1 MSKLVAPVTVLIL
14 TSLLAGQN
22 SSVASMEHKLQHLE
36 ANAAATPVDT
46 SPTDFSEN
54 EINAYFAAGKVDLPE
69 GVQAVK
75 FQGQPGVIT
84 GTARVDFDVIK
95 AGRSSMNPLLS
106 VFTGVHEIVVAA
118 HAQGGGHEGVVH
130 VDSVA
135 LDGVEIPRFVL
146 QSFVEKYLQPKYP
159 EIGLDSR
166 FSLSQKIDTASVGE
180 HRVTVTQK

>member
-1 MSKLVAPVTVLIL
+1 MSRIITSATVIL
-14 TSLLAGQN
+14 FSALLAGQN
-22 SSVASMEHKLQHLE
+22 SDLASMEDKLRHLQT
-36 ANAAATPVDT
+36 NATATPVDT
-46 SPTDFSEN
+46 SPTDFSES
-54 EINAYFAAGKVDLPE
+54 EINAYFAAGKVDVPE
-69 GVQAVK
+69 GVQSVK

-95 AGRSSMNPLLS
+95 AGRSSMNPLLT

-135 LDGVEIPRFVL
+135 LDGVDIPRFVL

-159 EIGLDSR
+159 DIGLDSR
-166 FSLSQKIDTASVGE
+166 FSLPQKIDTATVVE
-180 HRVTVTQK
+180 HKLSVTQK

>member
-1 MSKLVAPVTVLIL
+1 
-14 TSLLAGQN
+14 
-22 SSVASMEHKLQHLE
+22 
-36 ANAAATPVDT
+36 
-46 SPTDFSEN
+46 
-54 EINAYFAAGKVDLPE
+54 
-69 GVQAVK
+69 
-75 FQGQPGVIT
+75 
-84 GTARVDFDVIK
+84 
-95 AGRSSMNPLLS
+95 MNPLLS

-135 LDGVEIPRFVL
+135 LDGVDIPRFVL

-166 FSLSQKIDTASVGE
+166 FSLPQKIDTASVGE

>member
-1 MSKLVAPVTVLIL
+1 MSRIITLATLL
-14 TSLLAGQN
+14 LFASLLPGQS
-22 SSVASMEHKLQHLE
+22 SSVSTMESKLQHLE

-46 SPTDFSEN
+46 SPTDFSES

-69 GVQAVK
+69 GVQSVK

-106 VFTGVHEIVVAA
+106 VFTGVHEIVVVA
-118 HAQGGGHEGVVH
+118 HAQGGGHEGIVH

-135 LDGVEIPRFVL
+135 LDGVDIPRFVL
-146 QSFVEKYLQPKYP
+146 ESFAEKYLRPKYP

-166 FSLSQKIDTASVGE
+166 FSLPQKIDTATVVE
-180 HRVTVTQK
+180 HKLTVTQK